1 MRILH
6 RFRLCGDGIRGRRH
20 LVWLIRS
27 HIQLVVCLVQALGG
41 VPRVQL
47 RRVRACAHQP
57 GLHPRQLIP
66 GLPLGSHCF
75 PSHLLGAGLSGIHG
89 QPAGLRVGQPQ
100 RFGHFPRHSEPSVL
114 SRQLRADDAC
124 LGCFLIRARAHLLVG
139 HVYRHG
145 LQHCRHAL
153 HLGGFGRL
161 LGARRLLGSTRWGA
175 RGQRRE
181 GARQQGGDNDD
192 GFETQRRHC
201 PSVEQLQKTCRGA
214 AWIQSRGVPAKW
226 TKREAEKGIP

>member
-1 MRILH
+1 MWQTAASPFFSPCR
-6 RFRLCGDGIRGRRH
+6 RYQGRS
-20 LVWLIRS
+20 LPPT
-27 HIQLVVCLVQALGG
+27 QQARDATVLGG
-41 VPRVQL
+41 SART
-47 RRVRACAHQP
+47 
-57 GLHPRQLIP
+57 
-66 GLPLGSHCF
+66 
-75 PSHLLGAGLSGIHG
+75 
-89 QPAGLRVGQPQ
+89 
-100 RFGHFPRHSEPSVL
+100 
-114 SRQLRADDAC
+114 
-124 LGCFLIRARAHLLVG
+124 RAHLLVG